1 MCVYSVL
8 LWLPPVFKC
17 CYLGVSSALL
27 PRCRWGATAPRPQW
41 AGSSVM
47 CCLRSRTSLWVL
59 SSSSSMQWAPPL
71 LCDPANKG
79 KHTWN
84 KSSLPF
90 IIINVSLF
98 KMLQLLFWTCQ
109 HYKVSLQCQSIVT
122 GSFTL
127 AHWWVLWYL
136 NIKETPILPKRPQTR
151 LFSSL
156 FWNTVGKKHTS
167 HERRLIQLFKVRWCI
182 CYLCEQRQRR
192 AATACLCFRTAAR
205 WRCGHWCD
213 PSGWAGGWIGRWTWK
228 HPPCPSSP
236 HAWYKA
242 AKDIDD
248 LRGESLW
255 KSWQMLFCKRGEG
268 DQPRFLQ
275 WREPISCSP
284 EKIQLRKPFLKD
296 EEKNTELVSPQS
308 EQSKSKLHDF
318 GTSVRN

>member
-27 PRCRWGATAPRPQW
+27 RRCRWGATAPRPQW

-59 SSSSSMQWAPPL
+59 SSLSSMQWAPPL

-90 IIINVSLF
+90 IIINVNLF

-109 HYKVSLQCQSIVT
+109 QYKVSLQCQSIVT

-136 NIKETPILPKRPQTR
+136 NIRETPILPKRPQAR

-156 FWNTVGKKHTS
+156 FWNTAEKTNHPWETIHPVIQSENNLFATCVSKGSVG
-167 HERRLIQLFKVRWCI
+167 
-182 CYLCEQRQRR
+182 QRQPVFAFGQQCDND
-192 AATACLCFRTAAR
+192 AATDVIHL
-205 WRCGHWCD
+205 
-213 PSGWAGGWIGRWTWK
+213 AGPVVGLADGPENIT
-228 HPPCPSSP
+228 HPPPVLLP
-236 HAWYKA
+236 GTKLPKTLTTW
-242 AKDIDD
+242 
-248 LRGESLW
+248 GEKSLW
-255 KSWQMLFCKRGEG
+255 KSWQMLFCERGEG
-268 DQPRFLQ
+268 NQPRFLQ
-275 WREPISCSP
+275 WREPISGSP

-296 EEKNTELVSPQS
+296 EEKNTVLVSPQS
-308 EQSKSKLHDF
+308 EQLKSKLRDF
-318 GTSVRN
+318 GTPVRN

>member
-90 IIINVSLF
+90 IIINVNLF
-98 KMLQLLFWTCQ
+98 KML
-109 HYKVSLQCQSIVT
+109 
-122 GSFTL
+122 
-127 AHWWVLWYL
+127 
-136 NIKETPILPKRPQTR
+136 RR
-151 LFSSL
+151 LFCERVSITKFLYNVRASWRARSPWPTGGFCGILTSERLQFCQRGPKPGCSHPYFETLWEKNKPPMRDDSSSNSK
-156 FWNTVGKKHTS
+156 W
-167 HERRLIQLFKVRWCI
+167 EWCI

-228 HPPCPSSP
+228 YPPSPSSP

-248 LRGESLW
+248 LRGEKSLE
-255 KSWQMLFCKRGEG
+255 KLTDVILRARGG
-268 DQPRFLQ
+268 
-275 WREPISCSP
+275 EPTSISTMAWANF
-284 EKIQLRKPFLKD
+284 R
-296 EEKNTELVSPQS
+296 
-308 EQSKSKLHDF
+308 
-318 GTSVRN
+318 